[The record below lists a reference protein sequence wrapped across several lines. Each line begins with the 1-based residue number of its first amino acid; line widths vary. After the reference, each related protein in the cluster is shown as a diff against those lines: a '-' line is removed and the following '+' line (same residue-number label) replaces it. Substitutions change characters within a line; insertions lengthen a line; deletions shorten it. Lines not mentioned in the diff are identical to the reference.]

1 MPGGRAAERIDAP
14 VGNVLTAIC
23 DALGDGI
30 EVRAEALVTAMAAAG
45 RARVKRKHRGLTQD
59 QLAERTGMS
68 KGYIS
73 QLEIGTRQYTQELLE
88 AFAAELRCGPADLIM
103 RDPSQPEPIWSLWD
117 NLPDAQKPQA
127 VAVIQALTKTGTN
140 G

>member
-1 MPGGRAAERIDAP
+1 
-14 VGNVLTAIC
+14 LS
-23 DALGDGI
+23 
-30 EVRAEALVTAMAAAG
+30 MA
-45 RARVKRKHRGLTQD
+45 RNTKTRWFLRQWRKHRGLTQD

-88 AFAAELRCGPADLIM
+88 TFAAELRCGPADLIM

-140 G
+140 S